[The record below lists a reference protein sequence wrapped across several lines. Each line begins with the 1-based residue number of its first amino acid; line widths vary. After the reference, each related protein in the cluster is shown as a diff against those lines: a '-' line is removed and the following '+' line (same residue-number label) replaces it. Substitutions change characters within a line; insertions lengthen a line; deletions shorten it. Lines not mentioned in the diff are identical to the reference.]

1 MNEKKRLK
9 ALNYYRILD
18 TPEDQ
23 YLDELTQIASAIC
36 DTKIALVSLVGKDR
50 QWFKS
55 VQGLK
60 IKGTSRESSFC
71 QYAIPDPNNTLV
83 VNDSRL
89 DDRFKENPM
98 VTGDPN
104 IRFYAGA
111 PLTTSEGHVLGTLC
125 VLDDKPQ
132 ALSPTKEKALGILAK
147 KAIQYLTDQELLKE
161 QRKHIENSAEKLKK
175 LTDKAPGIIFQF
187 EVDASG
193 NAYFPFISEGLQ
205 KLHPDLKSLDLKES
219 FDPIFELI
227 YEEDLD
233 YVKANIKNAYLQ
245 KSAVNFAYRPKSN
258 GERTIWHECTTSAP
272 QQTKSGITIWYGAIN
287 DITIQKEYK
296 ALLKQI
302 LFDISHVIR
311 RPVSTML
318 GLTDLIESENLDEET
333 LRTYAES
340 FKVISKELD
349 DFTRE
354 LNQSYWDKSQYY
366 QVNDNMN

>member
-1 MNEKKRLK
+1 MDEQKRLNV
-9 ALNYYRILD
+9 LMDYQVLD
-18 TPEDQ
+18 TPQDQ
-23 YLDELTQIASAIC
+23 YLDELTQVASAIC
-36 DTKIALVSLVGKDR
+36 DTKIAVISLVAKDR

-55 VQGLK
+55 TQGLDVK
-60 IKGTSRESSFC
+60 ETPREMSFC
-71 QYAIPDPNNTLV
+71 QYAIPQPYKTLI
-83 VNDSRL
+83 VNDSKL
-89 DDRFKENPM
+89 DDRFKDNPM

-111 PLTTSEGHVLGTLC
+111 PLTTPDGDVLGTLC

-147 KAIQYLTDQELLKE
+147 KAIQYLTDQKLLKE

-205 KLHPDLKSLDLKES
+205 KLHPDLKSHDLKES
-219 FDPIFELI
+219 IDPIFELI

-245 KSAVNFAYRPKSN
+245 KSAVNFAYRTKSS
-258 GERTIWHECTTSAP
+258 GERTIWHECITSAP
-272 QQTKSGITIWYGAIN
+272 HQTKSGITIWYGAIN

-318 GLTDLIESENLDEET
+318 GLTDLIESENLDEKT

-354 LNQSYWDKSQYY
+354 LNQSYRDKSPYY
-366 QVNDNMN
+366 EGN

>member
-1 MNEKKRLK
+1 MDEQKRLRTLK
-9 ALNYYRILD
+9 DYQILD
-18 TPEDQ
+18 TPQDQ
-23 YLDELTQIASAIC
+23 YLDELTHIASAIC
-36 DTKIALVSLVGKDR
+36 DTKIALISLVARDR

-60 IKGTSRESSFC
+60 VKETSRESSFC
-71 QYAIPDPNNTLV
+71 QYAIPEPYKTLV
-83 VNDSRL
+83 VNDSML
-89 DDRFKENPM
+89 DDRFKENPL

-111 PLTTSEGHVLGTLC
+111 PLTTPDGDVLGTLC

-147 KAIQYLTDQELLKE
+147 KAMKYMADQKLLNE
-161 QRKHIENSAEKLKK
+161 QRKHIKNSAEKLKK
-175 LTDKAPGIIFQF
+175 LTNKAPGIIFQF
-187 EVDASG
+187 EMDAAG
-193 NAYFPFISEGLQ
+193 NSYFPFISEGV
-205 KLHPDLKSLDLKES
+205 KELHPTINSEDLKNSIN
-219 FDPIFELI
+219 PVFELI

-233 YVKANIKNAYLQ
+233 YVKKKIEEAFLQ
-245 KSAVNFAYRPKSN
+245 KSMMDFAYRVK
-258 GERTIWHECTTSAP
+258 GDDDRIIWHQCKTSDP
-272 QQTKSGITIWYGAIN
+272 EILKNGVCIWYGVIY
-287 DITIQKEYK
+287 DITIEKEYK

-354 LNQSYWDKSQYY
+354 LNQSYRDKSPYHEG
-366 QVNDNMN
+366 N